1 MQDRRSAAGRARSG
15 RTVSVSSLVTGAC
28 EHPPWT
34 PRDSCATG
42 GRLPLARRWL
52 AALPRPRRNRI
63 SVGSGGRADRIPRC
77 DRSGWYRGGGD
88 VRWRTFLGRCG
99 SRWPA
104 NWPSESGLFTAFGA
118 GSSRATFN
126 LTDPE
131 HISSSA
137 SADAWFAESAD
148 RGLRAEF
155 PRAGHVSRRS
165 HGVVSGR
172 PEGVSPPR
180 LMTDWPSAWVP
191 NLIATRPRPRRLDS
205 SRNWTTSTT
214 RKDP

>member
-1 MQDRRSAAGRARSG
+1 
-15 RTVSVSSLVTGAC
+15 VSVSSLVTGAC

-88 VRWRTFLGRCG
+88 VRGVRSWGVVGAAGRPTGRANLGYLPPLAQEAR
-99 SRWPA
+99 
-104 NWPSESGLFTAFGA
+104 ELL
-118 GSSRATFN
+118 FN